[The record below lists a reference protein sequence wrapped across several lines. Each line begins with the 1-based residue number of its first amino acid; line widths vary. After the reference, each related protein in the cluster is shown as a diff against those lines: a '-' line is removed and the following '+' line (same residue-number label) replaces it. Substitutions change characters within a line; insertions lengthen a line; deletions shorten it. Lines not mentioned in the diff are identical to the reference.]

1 MPKNTLF
8 TCGLY
13 SLIFLAI
20 FFLAANL
27 TSQVFFR
34 GETVTVPNVVGQ
46 TFNGAKEQL
55 SKARI
60 AMVLAGTQYS
70 GEQGR
75 GKVLSQEPA
84 AGQRMKAF
92 RSVKVVLS
100 KGSETVTVPKV
111 VGLTLETVGQA
122 LLEAGLRKGAVT
134 MVHTPRLSAGRIML
148 QFPLAET
155 PTFRDST
162 VNILVSQG
170 EREDKY
176 LMPDLLSKRGESV
189 RKALTSMGF
198 RLAVSGSAYY
208 PGLEPGLI
216 IRQFP
221 PRGFPVQKTTLISVE
236 VSK

>member
-1 MPKNTLF
+1 MPKNKLF
-8 TCGLY
+8 TSGLY

-34 GETVTVPNVVGQ
+34 GETVIVPDVVGK
-46 TFNGAKEQL
+46 TFNGAKEEL

-70 GEQGR
+70 GDQER
-75 GKVLSQEPA
+75 GKVLSQEPP

-92 RSVKVVLS
+92 KSVKVVLS

-111 VGLTLETVGQA
+111 VGLTLETVGQS
-122 LLEAGLRKGAVT
+122 LIEAGLRKGAVT
-134 MVHTPRLSAGRIML
+134 LVHTPRLSAGRIML
-148 QFPLAET
+148 QFPQAEN
-155 PTFRDST
+155 PAFRDST

-170 EREDKY
+170 EREEKY
-176 LMPDLLSKRGESV
+176 LMPDLLSQRGESV